1 MGQTDELIHAQRFPP
16 PPGIDTFV
24 AKQHLDLISPLLEP
38 SRQRVAQRLAPLP
51 EGGAHQ
57 TAKHGII
64 FFRNQGLRIKP
75 DFDNSGPYS
84 GSRKKDLRRDRDPT
98 QDLSVNLAPDREGP
112 VRLCAWG
119 SGHSLGHFALHHQYQ
134 KREMIAQLKNSKK
147 NGSRNVIGK
156 ISRQLYFM
164 VRQNVA
170 KRNFKDVAVNQIQ
183 GRMRAQR
190 ALQQPSDKRLADLDR
205 PNPARNLNQPARQ
218 KPQPWTDLNDFIFR
232 RGVKK
237 TEDRFEDTL
246 MDEKMLT

>member
-16 PPGIDTFV
+16 PPGIDTF
-24 AKQHLDLISPLLEP
+24 AEKQHLDLISPLLEP
-38 SRQRVAQRLAPLP
+38 SRQRIAQRLAPLP

-57 TAKHGII
+57 TAKRGII
-64 FFRNQGLRIKP
+64 FFRKQGLRIKP
-75 DFDNSGPYS
+75 DFDNSGSYS
-84 GSRKKDLRRDRDPT
+84 GSWKKGLRRDRDPT

-119 SGHSLGHFALHHQYQ
+119 SGHSLCHFALHHQYQ

-156 ISRQLYFM
+156 ISHQLYFM
-164 VRQNVA
+164 VRQNVGE
-170 KRNFKDVAVNQIQ
+170 RNSKDVAVNQIQ
-183 GRMRAQR
+183 GWMRAQR
-190 ALQQPSDKRLADLDR
+190 ALQQPSDKRLVDLD
-205 PNPARNLNQPARQ
+205 
-218 KPQPWTDLNDFIFR
+218 DFIFR
-232 RGVKK
+232 RGVKE